1 MIARRAAGGSARR
14 LVKFREVAADE
25 RVVLNWLARYAGVF
39 VAELARVAAEG
50 VVLARASS
58 EPPGHRRPARDDL
71 ARRAPPH

>member
-25 RVVLNWLARYAGVF
+25 RVVNWLARYAAVF

-50 VVLARASS
+50 VILA
-58 EPPGHRRPARDDL
+58 
-71 ARRAPPH
+71 

>member
-25 RVVLNWLARYAGVF
+25 RVVLNWLARCAAVF

-50 VVLARASS
+50 VILA
-58 EPPGHRRPARDDL
+58 
-71 ARRAPPH
+71 